1 MAATGNDKDSEK
13 AYVLDEQAGF
23 LLRLAYQRHI
33 SIFTERMT
41 GGLTPT
47 QFSTLFRLREVRGPV
62 SQNALGRMAGMDAA
76 TTKGVVTRLIARGLI
91 RLEKDGE
98 DKRRHLLSTTQAGRD
113 LLDEL
118 VPQMRAITE
127 ATLAPLSPEEQ
138 ATFLA
143 LLKRL
148 I

>member
-1 MAATGNDKDSEK
+1 MTASGNDKASEK

-23 LLRLAYQRHI
+23 LLRLAYQRHMA
-33 SIFTERMT
+33 IFSERMT
-41 GGLTPT
+41 GGLTAT

-127 ATLAPLSPEEQ
+127 ATLAPLSPDEQ